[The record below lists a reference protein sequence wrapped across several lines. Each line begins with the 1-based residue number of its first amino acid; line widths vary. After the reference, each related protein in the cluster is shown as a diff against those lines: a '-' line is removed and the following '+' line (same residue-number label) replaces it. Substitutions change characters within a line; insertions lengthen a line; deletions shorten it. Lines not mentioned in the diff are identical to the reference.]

1 MAGKTKLELTWIGK
15 DDRPRL
21 EPRILI
27 EDPEFSYHAET
38 RREGDHFD
46 NMLIHGD
53 NLLAL
58 KTLETDSNVR
68 GKVKCI
74 YIDPP
79 FNTQQA
85 FPNYDD
91 GIEHSLWLSLMRE
104 RLEILRNLLSNDGSL
119 FIHIDDNE
127 LAYLTVVCDQIFGRS
142 NRVSIVTFKQG
153 SATGHKAINPGV
165 VSTSNFI
172 LIYARDKSSWKP
184 NRLFVRRADGRDT
197 RYNKFIVN
205 RQDHHS
211 KWHFTTLMKA
221 FSEHCGLPEKGL
233 KKALG
238 DEFERSIT
246 DFVHEHADSVIQPA
260 RPDYNAVS
268 AEARKTIDQSR
279 DDPDTVRLL
288 ERGGGLSDMYFI
300 GGQKILFYRDK
311 LKFIDGKWESGEP
324 LTSIWDNILS
334 NNLHNEGGVEF
345 PKGKKPEALIKRCI
359 ELTSEVGDLVLDSFG
374 GSGTTGAVAHKMGRR
389 WIMVELGEHAK
400 THIVPRMQKVIDG
413 TDKGGVTEAVNW
425 KGGGGYR
432 FLKLAPSLLQ
442 KDKWGNLVINK
453 DYQPE
458 MLAEAMCKHFNYTY
472 APSTEHYWMH
482 GKATENAFIYVTTNS
497 LTFDQLKA
505 LSDEVGDERSLLV
518 CCMAYE
524 AAGDNLMNLT
534 LKKIPR
540 VVLDRCEWG
549 KDDYSLKVAALPLQ
563 DEEPEEADA
572 TPNKSKKIKAS
583 VAQTSLFDGS
593 EEI

>member
-15 DDRPRL
+15 NERPRL

-27 EDPEFSYHAET
+27 EEPEFSYHAET

-46 NMLIHGD
+46 NMLVHGD

-58 KTLETDSNVR
+58 KALETDPNVR

-74 YIDPP
+74 FIDPP
-79 FNTQQA
+79 YNTGSA
-85 FPNYDD
+85 FEHYDD
-91 GIEHSLWLSLMRE
+91 GVEHSLWLSLMRE
-104 RLEILRNLLSNDGSL
+104 RLVLLRALLSESGSIWITL
-119 FIHIDDNE
+119 DDNE
-127 LAYLTVVCDQIFGRS
+127 AHYLKVLCDEVFGR
-142 NRVSIVTFKQG
+142 KQF
-153 SATGHKAINPGV
+153 
-165 VSTSNFI
+165 VSTISWQKRTSPANDAIFFSRDHDHI
-172 LIYARDKSSWKP
+172 FVYAKNIESWRP
-184 NRLFVRRADGRDT
+184 NRILFGEAQQSNYKNPDNDSRGPWNSAAYTCAKSASERPNL
-197 RYNKFIVN
+197 YYPIVN
-205 RQDHHS
+205 PNTGEEIWPKKTRV
-211 KWHFTTLMKA
+211 WA
-221 FSEHCGLPEKGL
+221 YGPETHAENVANNMIYWGASGSSSSPRI
-233 KKALG
+233 KKFLSTAKPVVP
-238 DEFERSIT
+238 RSIWLNS
-246 DFVHEHADSVIQPA
+246 DVGHNQ
-260 RPDYNAVS
+260 
-268 AEARKTIDQSR
+268 EARAESLALFPGHPFTAPK
-279 DDPDTVRLL
+279 PERLL
-288 ERGGGLSDMYFI
+288 ERI
-300 GGQKILFYRDK
+300 IH
-311 LKFIDGKWESGEP
+311 IA
-324 LTSIWDNILS
+324 S
-334 NNLHNEGGVEF
+334 N
-345 PKGKKPEALIKRCI
+345 P
-359 ELTSEVGDLVLDSFG
+359 GDLVLDSFA

-413 TDKGGVTEAVNW
+413 SDKGGVTEAVNW
-425 KGGGGYR
+425 QGGGGYR
-432 FLKLAPSLLQ
+432 FFKLAPSLLQ
-442 KDKWGNLVINK
+442 KDKWGNFVINK

-458 MLAEAMCKHFNYTY
+458 MLAEAICKHFNYTY

-505 LSDEVGDERSLLV
+505 LSDEVGEERSLLV

-549 KDDYSLKVAALPLQ
+549 KDDYSLKIAALPPQ

-593 EEI
+593 EEN

>member
-27 EDPEFSYHAET
+27 EEPEFSYHAET
-38 RREGDHFD
+38 RRVGDHFD
-46 NMLIHGD
+46 NILIQGD

-58 KTLETDSNVR
+58 KALETDPNVR
-68 GKVKCI
+68 GQVKCI

-85 FPNYDD
+85 FQNYDD

-104 RLEILRNLLSNDGSL
+104 RCIILHRLLSEDGSM
-119 FIHIDDNE
+119 FVHIDDNE
-127 LAYLTVVCDQIFGRS
+127 LGYIIPVLDEIFGRR
-142 NRVSIVTFKQG
+142 NRISIITFKQSSVSG
-153 SATGHKAINPGV
+153 PKAGNKGV
-165 VSTSNFI
+165 VTTNNYI
-172 LIYARDKSSWKP
+172 LYYSKSRENWSPGRVYTAIGRDDRYSKIIKNYDSPFSEWQLENLKDEFCREKGVPNWSEAKKKFTDKIENKLEEFVLQSAFRVVRTARVAPKDVNEDARD
-184 NRLFVRRADGRDT
+184 
-197 RYNKFIVN
+197 
-205 RQDHHS
+205 
-211 KWHFTTLMKA
+211 
-221 FSEHCGLPEKGL
+221 
-233 KKALG
+233 ALAQ
-238 DEFERSIT
+238 S
-246 DFVHEHADSVIQPA
+246 
-260 RPDYNAVS
+260 NAVPDRVFCS
-268 AEARKTIDQSR
+268 KREGK
-279 DDPDTVRLL
+279 DPY
-288 ERGGGLSDMYFI
+288 YFI
-300 GGQKILFYRDK
+300 NGEQLIFYSAKTK
-311 LKFIDGKWESGEP
+311 LIDGKITTAAP
-324 LTSIWDNILS
+324 LTNLWEDLLS
-334 NNLHNEGGVEF
+334 NNLHAEGGVSF
-345 PKGKKPEALIKRCI
+345 PNGKKPEALIKRCL
-359 ELTSEVGDLVLDSFG
+359 ELATSEGDLVLDSFG
-374 GSGTTGAVAHKMGRR
+374 GSGSTPAVAHKMKRR
-389 WIMVELGEHAK
+389 WIVVELGEQAI
-400 THIVPRMQKVIDG
+400 THIQPRLKRVVDG
-413 TDKGGVTEAVNW
+413 QDNTGITNAVSW

-482 GKATENAFIYVTTNS
+482 GKATENAFIYVTTSS

-572 TPNKSKKIKAS
+572 TPNESKKNKAS